1 MRKNIYSLLLIAF
14 FAIVII
20 PASTQTVN
28 AEAEDTPDEH
38 VCNYRYV
45 SEECV
50 YHSSTQHKYTT
61 TYRCYDCDNTKIEE
75 TFESH
80 EKMPYSLCSK
90 CKFPSAD
97 CTLTSGVTKY
107 FSGRPYLKIVVPSS
121 GYICVKANASTGVY
135 ASGDLK
141 NYSKKR
147 IDDYENDHQP
157 AYYFPVKKGTY
168 YLRADDGENQKIC
181 YTFKSVKR
189 GNTTRKKAYY
199 AAKGKYKDIVYF
211 SAATKAQHRWFK
223 IKVGS
228 KRKIRI
234 YAYGYCGRTMDIRNS
249 KGKMVGEPSVI
260 YTGYYDGRTTAKS
273 AKTLKAGTYYIEFS
287 IYAYK
292 GRTGDFAGKFM
303 WK

>member
-1 MRKNIYSLLLIAF
+1 MRKNIFSLLMIAF
-14 FAIVII
+14 FAIIII

-28 AEAEDTPDEH
+28 AETEDTPEEH
-38 VCNYRYV
+38 VCNYYYV
-45 SEECV
+45 SEEYV

-80 EKMPYSLCSK
+80 VKAPDSLCDK
-90 CKFPSAD
+90 CKFPSSD
-97 CTLTSGVTKY
+97 CTLTSGTTKY
-107 FSGRPYLKIVVPSS
+107 FSGRPYLKISVPSS
-121 GYICVKANASTGVY
+121 GYIYVKANSSTGVY

-141 NYSKKR
+141 NYSKKT
-147 IDDYENDHQP
+147 IDYYENDREP

-168 YLRADDGENQKIC
+168 YLRADLGVNQKI
-181 YTFKSVKR
+181 YYSFKSVKR

-234 YAYGYCGRTMDIRNS
+234 YTYGYCGTIDIRNS
-249 KGKMVGEPSVI
+249 KGKMVGAPSVI
-260 YTGYYDGRTTAKS
+260 DTAYYAGRTTAKS
-273 AKTLKAGTYYIEFS
+273 TKTLKAGTYYIEFTNH
-287 IYAYK
+287 AYK